1 MKKNIIAISNDLYI
15 RTNIFNKSNTIY
27 IKKNEDLNYENIKS
41 IDPEYIFFPHW
52 SYIIPAEIYQ
62 NFKCIIFHMTDLPF
76 GRGGSP
82 LQNLIV
88 KKIYKTKISAIMCE
102 EEIDSGDIYIK
113 RDFDISYGNASEIYL
128 SAGHIIAEM
137 IDEIIQDKLIPYKQD
152 GEVVKF
158 NRRKPYESN
167 LEDILDLKTV
177 YDYIRMLDA
186 DGYPSAFLENEKL
199 KYEFI
204 NVKEEDDYLIA
215 NVKIKLK

>member
-1 MKKNIIAISNDLYI
+1 
-15 RTNIFNKSNTIY
+15 
-27 IKKNEDLNYENIKS
+27 
-41 IDPEYIFFPHW
+41 
-52 SYIIPAEIYQ
+52 
-62 NFKCIIFHMTDLPF
+62 
-76 GRGGSP
+76 
-82 LQNLIV
+82 
-88 KKIYKTKISAIMCE
+88 
-102 EEIDSGDIYIK
+102 
-113 RDFDISYGNASEIYL
+113 
-128 SAGHIIAEM
+128 M

>member
-1 MKKNIIAISNDLYI
+1 MGFDFMKKSIIAISNDLYI

-113 RDFDISYGNASEIYL
+113 RDFDISYGNAS
-128 SAGHIIAEM
+128 
-137 IDEIIQDKLIPYKQD
+137 
-152 GEVVKF
+152 
-158 NRRKPYESN
+158 
-167 LEDILDLKTV
+167 
-177 YDYIRMLDA
+177 
-186 DGYPSAFLENEKL
+186 
-199 KYEFI
+199 
-204 NVKEEDDYLIA
+204 
-215 NVKIKLK
+215 